1 MYKEIGALNN
11 NSDVP
16 PRQLVEARLLDACH
30 QPINTPPIRLNSNI
44 SVAGQVAYKLP
55 NCPKN
60 TTKFPTVQD
69 LLKHKISGWP
79 PVNTAGY

>member
-55 NCPKN
+55 NC
-60 TTKFPTVQD
+60 
-69 LLKHKISGWP
+69 LKKYHYKLQYQRGGP
-79 PVNTAGY
+79 GGL